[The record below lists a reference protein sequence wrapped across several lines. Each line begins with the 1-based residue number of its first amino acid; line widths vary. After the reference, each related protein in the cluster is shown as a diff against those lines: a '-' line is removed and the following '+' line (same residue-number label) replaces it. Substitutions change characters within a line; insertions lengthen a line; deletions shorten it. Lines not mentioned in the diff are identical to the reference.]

1 MTITFTSPEEKWSAV
16 KKVLG
21 GENVAEISRSIGV
34 SRPTIY
40 HWLHVAEQA
49 ALAAFA
55 RDTPGKPSVASV
67 EEAKYFSEQ
76 LQHMLSEYHKITAPS
91 QRVPGPPACPKC
103 RSVRILRNGKVQTKA
118 YGVRQRFWCRRCS
131 LSIYVDLKKTL

>member
-21 GENVAEISRSIGV
+21 GDDVAEVARSTGV

-40 HWLHVAEQA
+40 HWLNVAEQA

-55 RDTPGKPSVASV
+55 RDTPGRPSVASG
-67 EEAKYFSEQ
+67 EEAIYFSEQ
-76 LQHMLSEYHKITAPS
+76 LQHVLSEYHKITAPS
-91 QRVPGPPACPKC
+91 QRTPGPPTCPKC
-103 RSVRILRNGKVQTKA
+103 HSVRILRNGKVETKA
-118 YGVRQRFWCRRCS
+118 YGLRQRFWCRRCS
-131 LSIYVDLKKTL
+131 ISIYVDLKKTL